1 MSKAKGGLTFKK
13 IVYIISIS
21 IAVMGIL
28 FLTGKDFQNLK
39 LSSKKEEDM
48 QVKIASLQ
56 LASASIKNISSTE
69 RIVDDSAKPT
79 SSNSENVTSRSLTD
93 VRTDTESLT
102 DSEKETNTDS
112 EKNTSTNTIKSEKST
127 ATKSSSSKKKS
138 EATKPSS
145 TKKDTADEKKNN
157 KTNTADE
164 QKNSKTNTTT
174 KSESKKSTT
183 KSTVSISDVTI
194 SKTMDL
200 TKRTGLSREDFIK
213 LISGV
218 KADTSGFFEDNAGT
232 IYDLCKT
239 YSINEIFFC
248 GLISAESGWN
258 IASNHRSTHNYIS
271 LMKNGKLISYSSVY
285 EGLKVAAQKLH
296 NNYLTVGG
304 KFYHGKTLTGVKTCF
319 CPSSTWVS
327 LVYGRMQQII

>member
-1 MSKAKGGLTFKK
+1 MSKTKSGLTFKR

-21 IAVMGIL
+21 IAMIGIL
-28 FLTGKDFQNLK
+28 FITVKNFKNLN
-39 LSSKKEEDM
+39 LSSKTEDDM

-56 LASASIKNISSTE
+56 LTSASIENFSSTE
-69 RIVDDSAKPT
+69 RIVGDSAST
-79 SSNSENVTSRSLTD
+79 TGSNSENVTSRSSTD

-102 DSEKETNTDS
+102 DSENESNTDS
-112 EKNTSTNTIKSEKST
+112 EKKTSTKATKSEKST
-127 ATKSSSSKKKS
+127 TTKSSS
-138 EATKPSS
+138 AN
-145 TKKDTADEKKNN
+145 KDTADEKKNS

-164 QKNSKTNTTT
+164 KKNSKTNSTT

-194 SKTMDL
+194 SRTMDL

-296 NNYLTVGG
+296 DNYLTVGG
-304 KFYHGKTLTGVKTCF
+304 KFYHGKTLAGVKTCF

>member
-1 MSKAKGGLTFKK
+1 MSKAKSGLTFKK

-79 SSNSENVTSRSLTD
+79 SSNSENVTSRSSTD
-93 VRTDTESLT
+93 VRTDTERLT

-112 EKNTSTNTIKSEKST
+112 EKKTSTKATKSEKST
-127 ATKSSSSKKKS
+127 TTKSSS
-138 EATKPSS
+138 AN
-145 TKKDTADEKKNN
+145 KDTADEKKNS

-164 QKNSKTNTTT
+164 KKNSKTNSTT

-194 SKTMDL
+194 SRTMNL

-296 NNYLTVGG
+296 DNYLTVGG
-304 KFYHGKTLTGVKTCF
+304 KFYHGKTLAGVKTCF